1 MQKKTITPI
10 VLAFTPNYVVP
21 AATCICSILD
31 HSNPSAQ
38 YHIICLLTEPLSEE
52 LQLLLQGLNPERLQF
67 TFLNLKDYQLN
78 IYVDERYTIA
88 ASYRLLLPELLPN
101 YDQVIYLDCDI
112 IVRQDLAAIY
122 EKTELHNNY
131 LAAVYEAALPFQEEY
146 LNSIG
151 SKPGHYFNSGFLIMN
166 LALLRQDNMAP
177 QFIEASKQQ
186 GLQFPDQDVLNQ
198 LCKDKTVALSPIY
211 NGIRTYFLPQYKD
224 DFLKRY
230 SAKEWEEVQKT
241 GTIHYTGAKPWN
253 HFTIQFHE
261 WWEYYEKLPISFK
274 QLGQVNVKMKLFYSI
289 TNNWIARTGLRWS
302 QQLYRTLKF
311 NGK

>member
-38 YHIICLLTEPLSEE
+38 YHIICLLTEPLSED
-52 LQLLLQGLNPERLQF
+52 LQLLLQDLDPKRLQF

-101 YDQVIYLDCDI
+101 YDKVIYLDCDI
-112 IVRQDLAAIY
+112 IVRQDLAAVF
-122 EKTELHNNY
+122 EKTDLRNNY
-131 LAAVYEAALPFQEEY
+131 LAAVYEAALPFQEDY
-146 LNSIG
+146 LKSIG
-151 SKPGHYFNSGFLIMN
+151 SQPGDYFNSGFLIMN
-166 LALLRQDNMAP
+166 LDLLRQDNMAP
-177 QFIEASKQQ
+177 QFLEASKQQ

-198 LCKDKTVALSPIY
+198 LCKNKTVPLSPIY

-230 SAKEWEEVQKT
+230 SAKEWEDVQKW

-253 HFTIQFHE
+253 HFTVKFDI
-261 WWEYYEKLPISFK
+261 WWHYFDKLPRAIK
-274 QLGQVNVKMKLFYSI
+274 ELNQVNTKMQ
-289 TNNWIARTGLRWS
+289 R
-302 QQLYRTLKF
+302 LYRFRSLGFGRWVLDPILTLYRKI
-311 NGK
+311 KY

>member
-21 AATCICSILD
+21 AATCILSILG
-31 HSNPSAQ
+31 HSNPCAH
-38 YHIICLLTEPLSEE
+38 YHIICLLTEPLSQG
-52 LQLLLQGLNPERLQF
+52 LQLLLQGLDPQRLQF

-101 YDQVIYLDCDI
+101 YDKVIYLDCDI
-112 IVRQDLAAIY
+112 IVRQDLAAVF
-122 EKTELHNNY
+122 EKTDLRNNY
-131 LAAVYEAALPFQEEY
+131 LAAVYEAALPFQEDY
-146 LNSIG
+146 LKSIG
-151 SKPGHYFNSGFLIMN
+151 SKPGNYFNSGFLIMN
-166 LALLRQDNMAP
+166 LNLLRQDNMAP
-177 QFIEASKQQ
+177 QFLEASKQQ

-198 LCKDKTVALSPIY
+198 LCKNKTVPLSPIY

-230 SAKEWEEVQKT
+230 STKEWEEVQKT

-253 HFTIQFHE
+253 HFTVKFDI
-261 WWEYYEKLPISFK
+261 WWHYFDKLPIAIK
-274 QLGQVNVKMKLFYSI
+274 ELNQVNTKMQ
-289 TNNWIARTGLRWS
+289 R
-302 QQLYRTLKF
+302 LYRFRSLGFGRWVLDPILTLYRKI
-311 NGK
+311 KY

>member
-1 MQKKTITPI
+1 MQKKAITPI

-21 AATCICSILD
+21 AATCIWSILD
-31 HSNPSAQ
+31 HSNPSAH
-38 YHIICLLTEPLSEE
+38 YHIICLLTEPLSED
-52 LQLLLQGLNPERLQF
+52 LQLLLQGLDTERLQF

-101 YDQVIYLDCDI
+101 FDKVIYLDCDI
-112 IVRQDLAAIY
+112 IVRQDLAAVF
-122 EKTELHNNY
+122 EKTDLRNNY
-131 LAAVYEAALPFQEEY
+131 LAAVYEAALPFQEDY
-146 LNSIG
+146 LKSIG
-151 SKPGHYFNSGFLIMN
+151 SQPGDYFNSGFLIMN
-166 LALLRQDNMAP
+166 LDLLRQDNMAP
-177 QFIEASKQQ
+177 QFLEASKQQ

-198 LCKDKTVALSPIY
+198 LCKNKTVPLSPIY

-253 HFTIQFHE
+253 HFTVKFDI
-261 WWEYYEKLPISFK
+261 WWHYFDKLPRAIK
-274 QLGQVNVKMKLFYSI
+274 ELNQVNTKMQ
-289 TNNWIARTGLRWS
+289 R
-302 QQLYRTLKF
+302 LYRFRSFGFGRWVLDPVLTLYRKI
-311 NGK
+311 KY